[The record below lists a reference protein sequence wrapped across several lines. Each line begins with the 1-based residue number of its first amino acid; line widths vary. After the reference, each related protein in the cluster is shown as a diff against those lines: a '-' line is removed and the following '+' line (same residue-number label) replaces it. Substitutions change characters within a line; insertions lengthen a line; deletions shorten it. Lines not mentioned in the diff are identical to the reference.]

1 MPLTGF
7 FVALLFFKETKKS
20 VIAGKIDSNS
30 LNNAP
35 INMNSKRINVVNNDK
50 KLPVESSV
58 MLLVLNGFLLMYA
71 FATETIYAMFMK
83 DSFGY
88 GERALSTLFAFNGF
102 FIGVFQVFFI
112 KPMINMIGKHA
123 TLAVGNA
130 LLAMGMVGV
139 ALVRKETLHFML
151 FAGHIIGYSVADTAL
166 ASLISR

>member
-1 MPLTGF
+1 
-7 FVALLFFKETKKS
+7 
-20 VIAGKIDSNS
+20 
-30 LNNAP
+30 
-35 INMNSKRINVVNNDK
+35 
-50 KLPVESSV
+50 

-112 KPMINMIGKHA
+112 KPMINLIGKHA
-123 TLAVGNA
+123 TLAVGNG
-130 LLAMGMVGV
+130 LLAAGMVGV

-151 FAGHIIGYSVADTAL
+151 FAGHIVGYSIADTAL
-166 ASLISR
+166 ASLISRSHLSNTFVLSPLAL